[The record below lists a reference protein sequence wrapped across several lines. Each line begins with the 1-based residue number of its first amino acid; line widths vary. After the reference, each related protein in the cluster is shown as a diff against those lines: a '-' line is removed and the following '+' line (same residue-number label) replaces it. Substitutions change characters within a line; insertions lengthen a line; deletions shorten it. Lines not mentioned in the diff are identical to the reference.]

1 MRLCERH
8 LIYKLFKKLMMKN
21 ISHNNNNKG
30 IIGTIAFHLAIALLL
45 IFIGFSPPL
54 PTFPDPEGIIINFGT
69 DIQGAGIVEPQDIQ
83 SEPQATEV
91 SVTEVEA
98 LTQDFQ
104 EAPAIEEKKTQ
115 ETIIKEEKVVEEV
128 EEPRKVN
135 PFALYKGNDSNDS
148 EGITSGDGNQG
159 SEDGSKDSKNYYG
172 NGLGNKGI
180 GYSLKGRAPIGKF
193 PEPAYP
199 PGNISGK
206 VVVNI
211 KVDKYGRVIAVSEG
225 KGSTTS
231 NTSLIRAAKKAAWKA
246 RFNEDFNSIEQT
258 GTITYHFQLQM

>member
-1 MRLCERH
+1 M
-8 LIYKLFKKLMMKN
+8 KQFK
-21 ISHNNNNKG
+21 NNNRKG
-30 IIGTIAFHLAIALLL
+30 IIGTITFHLAIALLL

-69 DIQGAGIVEPQDIQ
+69 DIDGAGIVEPQDIQ
-83 SEPQATEV
+83 TEPQANQV
-91 SVTEVEA
+91 SETSEET

-104 EAPAIEEKKTQ
+104 EAPAIEEKETQ
-115 ETIIKEEKVVEEV
+115 ETIIEEEKVVEEV

-135 PFALYKGNDSNDS
+135 PFALYKGNNSNDS
-148 EGITSGDGNQG
+148 EGITSENGNQG
-159 SEDGSKDSKNYYG
+159 SENGSKDSKNYYG

-180 GYSLKGRAPIGKF
+180 GYSLKGRTPIGKF

-258 GTITYHFQLQM
+258 GTITYHFQLQK